1 MPWQEVS
8 PDYIPQVGD
17 ILKSVIR
24 YENTGVVSANDQ
36 EIINQIE
43 SMSNREIEDYVYEQ
57 TGVKVKVRNKTLRVV
72 ESGWKWDCDV
82 EYEVVEA
89 QTPGIIAVA
98 IAIAVVIGMA
108 IAFLVT
114 LNWFVQSNAKY
125 VESII
130 EDPFT
135 RNAIAV
141 VSGLAI
147 FALILA
153 MLKK

>member
-36 EIINQIE
+36 EIINRIE
-43 SMSNREIEDYVYEQ
+43 SMSNKEIEDYVYEQ
-57 TGVKVKVRNKTLRVV
+57 TGVKVKVRNKTVRVV

>member
-57 TGVKVKVRNKTLRVV
+57 TGVKVKVRNKTARVV